1 MSTTVSRG
9 VRAPIIRQGDDI
21 VAIVADSVL
30 RAAQEEGFSIN
41 DRDVV
46 CVTESVVARADGNF
60 ATVDDVASDVRA
72 KFPKGHI
79 GVVFPIQSRNR
90 FAVLLSGIA
99 RGAKEITLQLSY
111 PSDEVGNHLISEDA
125 LDASGVNPWT
135 DVLSESEFESHF
147 GRPSHPFTGMDYVAY
162 YRQLIEAEGA
172 KARIIFANH
181 PEAILAYTHD
191 AIAADIHTRAR
202 TARLIKA
209 AGGENVYTLA
219 DILSK
224 PVNGSGFNPQYGL
237 LGSNRATDDVIKLFP
252 KNAQQVAEAIQ
263 KEMLARTG
271 KRVEAMVYGD
281 GAFKDPV
288 GKIWELADPVV
299 SPGFT
304 EGLNGLPNELKLKY
318 LADNDLRDLSGKAL
332 EDAVRDAIRKKSRED
347 NRRVMASMG
356 TTPRRL
362 TDLIG
367 SLCDLTSGSGDK
379 GTPVILVQGYFSN
392 YAD

>member
-252 KNAQQVAEAIQ
+252 KNAQHVAEAIQ

>member
-1 MSTTVSRG
+1 MSTSVSRG

-21 VAIVADSVL
+21 VAIAVDSVL
-30 RAAQEEGFSIN
+30 SAAKRDGFSIE

-60 ATVDDVASDVRA
+60 ASVDDIAADVRE
-72 KFPKGHI
+72 KFPSGTV

-90 FAVLLSGIA
+90 FAICLKGVA
-99 RGAKEITLQLSY
+99 RGAKKVVVQFSY
-111 PSDEVGNHLISEDA
+111 PSDEVGNHLVD
-125 LDASGVNPWT
+125 LDTLDKSGVNPWS
-135 DVLSESEFESHF
+135 DVLSLEEFHRHF
-147 GRPSHPFTGMDYVAY
+147 GAPCHPFTGMDYVRY
-162 YRQLIEAEGA
+162 YMDIITGEGAEAEA
-172 KARIIFANH
+172 VFANH
-181 PEAILAYTHD
+181 PAAILAYAKD
-191 AIAADIHTRAR
+191 VLCADIHTRER
-202 TARLIKA
+202 TARLVKE
-209 AGGENVYTLA
+209 AGGENVYKLS
-219 DILSK
+219 DIMAK
-224 PVNGSGFNPQYGL
+224 PVNGSGYNPDYGL
-237 LGSNRATDDVIKLFP
+237 LGSNRATDDTVKLFP
-252 KNAQQVAEAIQ
+252 KNAQAVADAIQ
-263 KEMLARTG
+263 ALMLERTG

-304 EGLNGLPNELKLKY
+304 KGLVGLPNELKLKY
-318 LADNDLRDLSGKAL
+318 LADNDLKDLSGTELDEAMR
-332 EDAVRDAIRKKSRED
+332 EMIRRKTRQD
-347 NRRVMASMG
+347 NKRVMASMG

-379 GTPVILVQGYFSN
+379 GTPIILVQGYFTN